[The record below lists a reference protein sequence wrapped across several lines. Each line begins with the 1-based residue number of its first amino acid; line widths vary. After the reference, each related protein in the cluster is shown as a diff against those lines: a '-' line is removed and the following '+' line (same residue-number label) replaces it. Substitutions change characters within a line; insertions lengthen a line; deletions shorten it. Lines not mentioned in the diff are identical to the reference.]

1 MKNEIEKIKKLIT
14 TPNYQTI
21 DQGVAYLREMNNS
34 QNAFE
39 ILLEGC
45 KYDKDN
51 FIFLEGGEYLWLP
64 LVPNNT
70 FKGNDKEQPFL
81 DYALC
86 NLIGYAPEESKIDD
100 SIRKKNLT
108 ELFLPQIR
116 FSKFP
121 QGILELE
128 FLTSLDLY
136 IKFESNKDKNNTILP
151 IPDNIEKLANLKR
164 LSWCGNLNELP
175 IGLSKLKKL
184 KKLSLQNNNFETIPE
199 FIFKMTWIEDLII
212 FGNKLNSLPENISNL
227 VNLNDNGGLSIHTN
241 PFINE
246 LLSKECSNVKNLG
259 SESENLS
266 LSGFL
271 GKKTN
276 FIYLLGQTLR
286 NWMEN
291 HYGSNSNDFYFPDVP
306 DEPIDDY
313 DDDDTVYNALSDA
326 TINPETPNYILRSI
340 SLFCRDKKS
349 IGKDL
354 LGNEN
359 CPPGVIYDIMNGSNN
374 NLKEIFT
381 TLIQNSDCNNKILDF
396 IANGNNNELK
406 KMILNNPSLSS
417 EAVFIILKSASVGSE
432 MIDII
437 SKRANI
443 DELSLKIV
451 NLKLKL
457 AKLIQ
462 ETPDNSS
469 FLQESLLSN
478 TDWGKE
484 VFEALCQDENPD
496 IRNALAINPYIPES
510 IISLL
515 FKDEEHKIRVT
526 VVSNPYCSKEML
538 IKASSESENYL
549 SSLIRKAVA
558 LNANAP
564 KEVIDKLLKDKYRW
578 VRESAA
584 SHSSIKTEE
593 IMSIVEAQEKDIN
606 GVLTGDYYLLKGLL
620 NNPNCAEADKAKI
633 NVKLKSAGYEQEFD
647 TYTLGF
653 NCPCYPSEDV
663 AGDVEL
669 DDVITAIT
677 EYEGDWTGYVWDNDW
692 YGIDNYYHSYGMQD
706 TARDV
711 EYPDGTMESIY
722 IAPNPD
728 DPDYNTPSVEE
739 IAERLTPGSFFST
752 GCSYEKTSD
761 GWNNWMKYTAEIE
774 YELKVDKII
783 PFYEYGN
790 VSYYEYD
797 EMDAFE
803 SNGDYSTRGQGTDF
817 CLYMVTK
824 DKGVIVADLEE
835 IINEINEA
843 GLNEKDRD
851 VVRTFLEKN
860 YSCE

>member
-1 MKNEIEKIKKLIT
+1 MKKEIEKIKKLIT

-100 SIRKKNLT
+100 SIHKKNLT

-128 FLTSLDLY
+128 FLTSLHLY
-136 IKFESNKDKNNTILP
+136 IKINSNKDKNNTILP
-151 IPDNIEKLANLKR
+151 IPDNIEKLANLKS
-164 LSWCGNLNELP
+164 LSWCGNLKDLP

-184 KKLSLQNNNFETIPE
+184 KKLCLQNNNFETIPE
-199 FIFKMTWIEDLII
+199 FVFKMTWIEDLII
-212 FGNKLNSLPENISNL
+212 FGNKLSLLQENISNL
-227 VNLNDNGGLSIHTN
+227 VNLKDNGGLSIHSN
-241 PFINE
+241 PFLNE
-246 LLSKECSNVKNLG
+246 LLSKECSNATNLG
-259 SESENLS
+259 NKIENLS

-276 FIYLLGQTLR
+276 FIYLMGQTLR

-291 HYGSNSNDFYFPDVP
+291 HYGSNSIDFYFPDVP
-306 DEPIDDY
+306 DEPIDDF
-313 DDDDTVYNALSDA
+313 DGDDTVYNALNDA

-340 SLFCRDKKS
+340 SLFFRDKNS

-354 LGNEN
+354 LSHKN

-381 TLIQNSDCNNKILDF
+381 TLIQNSDCNTKILDF
-396 IANGNNNELK
+396 IANGNNDKLK
-406 KMILNNPSLSS
+406 KMIVINPSLSS
-417 EAVFIILKSASVGSE
+417 KAVFKILKSASICSDI
-432 MIDII
+432 IDSI
-437 SKRANI
+437 SKRPDL
-443 DELSLKIV
+443 DELSCEIV

-457 AKLIQ
+457 ANLIK
-462 ETPDNSS
+462 ETPNNSS
-469 FLQESLLSN
+469 FLQESLLSK

-484 VFEALCQDENPD
+484 IFEALYQDENSD
-496 IRNALAINPYIPES
+496 IRNALAMNPSLPEQ
-510 IISLL
+510 ILYALL
-515 FKDEEHKIRVT
+515 DDDECKIRVN
-526 VVSNPYCSKEML
+526 VVSNPACNKDML
-538 IKASSESENYL
+538 IKASKESENYL
-549 SSLIRKAVA
+549 SSLVRKAVA
-558 LNANAP
+558 LNTNAP
-564 KEVIDKLLKDKYRW
+564 REVIDRLINDKYRW

-584 SHSSIKTEE
+584 SHSSIKSEE
-593 IMSIVEAQEKDIN
+593 IIHIVEAQQEEVK

-620 NNPNCAEADKAKI
+620 NNPNCSEKDKANI
-633 NVKLKSAGYEQEFD
+633 NEKLKSSGYEQKYD

-653 NCPCYPSEDV
+653 NCPCYPCEKV

-669 DDVITAIT
+669 EDVVIAIT
-677 EYEGDWTGYVWDNDW
+677 EYDGDWAGYVWDNEW
-692 YGIDNYYHSYGMQD
+692 YNFSNYYQAYGMQD
-706 TARDV
+706 TARDI
-711 EYPDGTMESIY
+711 EYPDGTMESID
-722 IAPNPD
+722 IAPVPD
-728 DPDYNTPSVEE
+728 DDDYNNPSVEE
-739 IAERLTPGSFFST
+739 IAKGLKPGSFFST
-752 GCSYEKTSD
+752 GCSFEDTSD
-761 GWNNWMKYTAEIE
+761 GWNNWKKYTAEIE
-774 YELKVDKII
+774 YELKVDKIV
-783 PFYEYGN
+783 PSYEYGN
-790 VSYYEYD
+790 VISYEHD
-797 EMDAFE
+797 EMDSFE
-803 SNGDYSTRGQGTDF
+803 SSEDYSTTGNGTEF

-824 DKGVIVADLEE
+824 DNIAEEIYLED

-843 GLNEKDRD
+843 GLDKTDKD
-851 VVRTFLEKN
+851 VVRSFLEKN
-860 YSCE
+860 YYGK